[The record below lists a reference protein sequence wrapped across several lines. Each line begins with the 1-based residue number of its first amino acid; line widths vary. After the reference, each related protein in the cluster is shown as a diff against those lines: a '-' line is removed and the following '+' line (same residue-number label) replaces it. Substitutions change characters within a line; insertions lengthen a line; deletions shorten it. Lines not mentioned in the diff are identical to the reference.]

1 MSSQEWVVIGK
12 IVGVHGVKGE
22 VKIVPSV
29 EDPTFWRGLK
39 TIYLQG
45 RVRRELKVQ
54 SVRLHQGNALMMFEG
69 MADRTAAETLRGR
82 DVAVPFAWL
91 PALDEDEYYV
101 AQLIGIKVATT
112 DGETLGEV
120 TDVIFTGANEV
131 YVIKGDR
138 YGEVLIPAIA
148 SVVETVDIEGGTMTV
163 TLPEGLIDTRNEV
176 E

>member
-45 RVRRELKVQ
+45 RVRRELKIQ
-54 SVRLHQGNALMMFEG
+54 SVRLHQGNALVMFEG

-101 AQLIGIKVATT
+101 AQLIGLKVTT
-112 DGETLGEV
+112 TEV
-120 TDVIFTGANEV
+120 
-131 YVIKGDR
+131 
-138 YGEVLIPAIA
+138 
-148 SVVETVDIEGGTMTV
+148 
-163 TLPEGLIDTRNEV
+163 
-176 E
+176 

>member
-1 MSSQEWVVIGK
+1 MSSQEWVTIGR

-29 EDPTFWRGLK
+29 EDPAFWRALK

-45 RVRRELKVQ
+45 RIRRELKVQ

-82 DVAVPFAWL
+82 TVEVPFTWL
-91 PALDEDEYYV
+91 PALEEDEYYV
-101 AQLIGIKVATT
+101 TQLIGLKVVTT
-112 DGETLGEV
+112 EGELLGNV

-131 YVIKGDR
+131 YVIKGER

-148 SVVETVDIEGGTMTV
+148 SVIDTVDLARELITIN
-163 TLPEGLIDTRNEV
+163 LPEGLIDRKDGAE
-176 E
+176 